1 MPKPKDD
8 AKQPAE
14 LEQPAVDLADVA
26 AFEAADA
33 EVPDAAGPET
43 EPPPKPAKADYAKVV
58 RGVLGALDRGLSFV
72 LRVHRED
79 PAEIE
84 AFVEMITPAAQ
95 QYGPKLGARFW
106 AIVAAVGFVA
116 FVLGKI
122 ARRLELAQ
130 PPETP
135 AGPDGGDPLA
145 RVPVGV
151 RGAARY
157 PPNAGDRAA

>member
-1 MPKPKDD
+1 MPKRDNPDQPPELD
-8 AKQPAE
+8 A
-14 LEQPAVDLADVA
+14 PAVAPEDVA

-33 EVPDAAGPET
+33 DVPDTAAAEPEA
-43 EPPPKPAKADYAKVV
+43 PPKPAKADYAKVV

-106 AIVAAVGFVA
+106 AIIAGVGFLA

-122 ARRLELAQ
+122 ARRVELAR
-130 PPETP
+130 PPELP
-135 AGPDGGDPLA
+135 AGDDGRNPLA

-157 PPNAGDRAA
+157 PPNIGDRAA